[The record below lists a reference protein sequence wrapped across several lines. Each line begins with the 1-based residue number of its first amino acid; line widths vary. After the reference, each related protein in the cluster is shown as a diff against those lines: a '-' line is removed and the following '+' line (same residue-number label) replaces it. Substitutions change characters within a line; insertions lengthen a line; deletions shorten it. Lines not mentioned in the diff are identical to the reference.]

1 MEHLQTYEE
10 LNLKN
15 LFSSTN
21 SRNIDDIISSINK
34 TDWGVLKKG
43 QSYELNKKIIKNK
56 ELENINIKLTLQKE
70 NLEILVSIVPKYPRT
85 KVCKQIFNLIK
96 FRPVII
102 DYNQQKLTIRYDV
115 SDKDFNFKI
124 KQTFKL
130 LSAKEINN
138 FLKIDFEEV
147 YSTLIEEWNI
157 NDLKERQNVK
167 KINLFFSKKNKITS
181 YFNDIKALSDSWR
194 VEESEKYNLT
204 KMIQL
209 YNPKFEFLFKF
220 EDSNFLRK
228 STKKLILTDTLIKS
242 LDLLNSSMK
251 KILKL
256 SDTTL
261 FEVFVSDKVLFVNV
275 RNSDPETTKLWEQQ
289 QEEIFDYF
297 IGLEDFSQ
305 SSSIT
310 VLRAYSPEEQKSI
323 FAGYTVS
330 FNFQSIIANIEQSYR
345 IMQPML
351 LFKGLINQ
359 EILQALKK
367 SIQSCRQLNADFEDI
382 ETKTIITDKQILI
395 TIELEVEST
404 WQGTTRKE
412 HLQDEM
418 DFGELAET

>member
-228 STKKLILTDTLIKS
+228 STKKLILTDTFIKS